1 LGDDASTDS
10 WGTMIAALPRCGQV
24 TLGGVVVV
32 VVGTVVVVVPGNVVV
47 VVVVVVVVPGSV
59 VVVVVV
65 LVVEVVEDEVGEP
78 VAVAGVGLTRSPP
91 TRALPAPSN
100 QSARQSPG
108 AREGFTITIYLP
120 RRTTLSR
127 LLP

>member
-1 LGDDASTDS
+1 
-10 WGTMIAALPRCGQV
+10 MIAALPRCGQV

-32 VVGTVVVVVPGNVVV
+32 VVGTVVVVVPGN